1 MHSLFN
7 QLKSS
12 PWGQVRVNWL
22 SQLFV
27 LLVHFFARPKKRTK
41 KIQPVSLGPL
51 DYFALGSLFSSNTV
65 HLSFIVF
72 VSCLIFTN
80 ESIEAADKTAYL
92 RIGAGVSL
100 PTDTVFSDPDCQSTS
115 PAALFG
121 CANGNDGRATGAYGD
136 FGNSGI
142 LDMGFGYHWNE
153 WLRTEIL
160 LSYRPGFEFDGT
172 SNFNQVSTSFAQTVD
187 ADVTS
192 LSGMIVGIVRPLAL
206 FQVEKQKI
214 EPFLFGGLGGAY
226 NHIDSMRYTFPATA
240 TITPDGSHSG
250 FAWTVGAGLSYG
262 LTEKIE
268 LELAYRYSDLGK
280 VTTDTGTMTI
290 LRRSTNSVI
299 NNSIVINETEAD
311 LEVNEVVLGVIWHF

>member
-1 MHSLFN
+1 MHSFFSFN
-7 QLKSS
+7 SFL
-12 PWGQVRVNWL
+12 
-22 SQLFV
+22 
-27 LLVHFFARPKKRTK
+27 
-41 KIQPVSLGPL
+41 
-51 DYFALGSLFSSNTV
+51 
-65 HLSFIVF
+65 LSFIFFVCCLVF
-72 VSCLIFTN
+72 SDET
-80 ESIEAADKTAYL
+80 IEAADKTGYL
-92 RIGAGVSL
+92 HLGAGVAFSA
-100 PTDTVFSDPDCQSTS
+100 DTVFSDPDCQSTS

-121 CANGNDGRATGAYGD
+121 CAIGNDGRATGAYGD

-142 LDMGFGYHWNE
+142 LDLGLGYHWNE
-153 WLRTEIL
+153 WLRTELL
-160 LSYRPGFEFDGT
+160 LSYRPGFAFEGK
-172 SNFNQVSTSFAQTVD
+172 SNFNQVSTSFAQTVES
-187 ADVTS
+187 DVQS
-192 LSGMIVGIVRPLAL
+192 FSSMIVGIVRPLAL
-206 FQVEKQKI
+206 FEVEKQKI

-226 NHIDSMRYTFPATA
+226 NRIDSMRYTFPATA